1 MFVNYAHRG
10 ASAYAPEN
18 TLSSFYLGLRQQAN
32 GIETDIQRSKDGVLV
47 LFHDKTMDRVT
58 DHTGSICDYTWEE
71 LSHVLVYGNREKSFL
86 PDKLVTLEQFL
97 YCFSHLNL
105 TFALEL
111 KSRNLAADALELVK
125 KYKALSKCIFTSFEW
140 DDLVQL
146 RKLDSKAVIGYLTS
160 DTGSAAEQKLL
171 SINGQQI
178 CMKADLLTPELVDR
192 YHGKSLSVRAWG
204 VTSPNLIQPVIESG
218 VDGGMTV
225 NFPDKL
231 AALMPF

>member
-47 LFHDKTMDRVT
+47 LFHDRTMDRVT

-71 LSHVLVYGNREKSFL
+71 LSHVLVYGDRDKSFL

-97 YCFSHLNL
+97 YYFSHLDL
-105 TFALEL
+105 TFALEF

-125 KYKALSKCIFTSFEW
+125 KYNVLSKCIFTSFEW
-140 DDLVQL
+140 NDLAEL
-146 RKLDSKAVIGYLTS
+146 RELDSKAAIGYLTS
-160 DTGSAAEQKLL
+160 DTGSVAEQKLL
-171 SINGQQI
+171 SIKGQQI
-178 CMKADLLTPELVDR
+178 CMRADLLTPKLVEN
-192 YHGKSLSVRAWG
+192 YHQNSLSVRAWG
-204 VTSPNLIQPVIESG
+204 VTSPKLIQPVIESG

-231 AALMPF
+231 AALMSF